1 MEKFEYELVRSR
13 RKSISLEI
21 DRKLRIIVRAPLNMK
36 NEDIEK
42 FVASKQQWLLQHYEI
57 QRRRI
62 QQHPEPTPEQ
72 VAELVT
78 LAKQILPERVEHYA
92 RLMQLYPQ
100 AVTITGARTRFGS
113 CSGKNRIC
121 FSWRLMQYPKEAVDY
136 VVVHE
141 LAHIKHKN
149 HSKDFYALVEQY
161 LPDYR
166 QREKMLK

>member
-141 LAHIKHKN
+141 LAHIQHKN